1 MLGDSRKGRDLRVH
15 DLSEL
20 AAVIGCEV
28 QSAGGGASPT
38 DPAVSSTTIRAQ
50 SAREG
55 TLFVALTGARVHGAQ
70 FASEA
75 VGNGAVAIFT
85 DPEGAKL
92 VAQSVGA
99 QFPCIVHPAP
109 REVLGSL
116 SSAVYDD
123 PSHRVPTVGIT
134 GTSGKTTT
142 TYFVEAAFR
151 GAGEVAGLIGTTGS
165 RVAGEPLPSALTTP
179 EAPEFQDLLSAM
191 RERGAEAIVAE
202 VSSHALRL
210 GRVDGVHFEVG
221 AFLNLSQDHL
231 DFHPTMDDYFSAK
244 TRLLTTAVDFGSR
257 VTPGKK
263 AVVCIDDEWGRRM
276 ADIRPDALTVSATA
290 GTVADWTA
298 SWSTPTHGGGQRF
311 TAYRAGREYVVD
323 LALTGRFNVANA
335 LVALAISEQLGLDLE
350 QAAAGLA
357 SAHVP
362 GRLEP
367 VHLGQPF
374 RVLVDY
380 AHKPAAVGAVLDS
393 VRASTGGRLAVVLGA
408 GGDRDTAKRPLMG
421 AEAVG
426 KAEYVV
432 VTDDNPRSEDPAAI
446 RAAVVNGAERKLAS
460 MPAGSSVVIKEI
472 GDRAAAIRDAIDW
485 AQPGDSIVIAG
496 KGHETG
502 QEVAG
507 RVYPFDD
514 RESARE
520 SLSERSQYE
529 AWNLPETG
537 DSYQGENK

>member
-1 MLGDSRKGRDLRVH
+1 MAGNSRKGRDLRVH
-15 DLSEL
+15 DLNEL
-20 AAVIGCEV
+20 AAVIGCDV
-28 QSAGGGASPT
+28 QCAGGGEEAANPVVTS
-38 DPAVSSTTIRAQ
+38 ATIRAQ

-55 TLFVALTGARVHGAQ
+55 TLFVALAGARLHGAQ
-70 FASEA
+70 FAGEA
-75 VGNGAVAIFT
+75 AKNGAVAVFT

-92 VAQSVGA
+92 VAENVGS
-99 QFPCIVHPAP
+99 QCPCIIHPAP
-109 REVLGSL
+109 REVLGAL
-116 SSAVYDD
+116 SSAVYDN
-123 PSHRVPTVGIT
+123 PSSHVPTVGIT

-151 GAGEVAGLIGTTGS
+151 GAGKVAGLIGTTGS

-179 EAPEFQDLLSAM
+179 EAPELQDLLSAM

-210 GRVDGVHFEVG
+210 GRVDGVRFAVG

-231 DFHPTMDDYFSAK
+231 DFHPTMDDYFGAK
-244 TRLLTTAVDFGSR
+244 TRLLTTAVDYGSR
-257 VTPGKK
+257 VLPAKK

-276 ADIRPDALTVSATA
+276 ADLRPDAVTVSAIP
-290 GTVADWTA
+290 GTDADWTA
-298 SWSTPTHGGGQRF
+298 GGSTPTHGGGQRF
-311 TAYRAGREYVVD
+311 SAFREGREYVVE

-335 LVALAISEQLGLDLE
+335 LVALAISEQLGLDLD
-350 QAAAGLA
+350 AAAGGLA

-432 VTDDNPRSEDPAAI
+432 VTDDNPRTEDPTAI
-446 RAAVVNGAERKLAS
+446 RAAVVEGAERKLAS

-472 GDRAAAIRDAIDW
+472 GDRAAAIADAINW

-507 RVYPFDD
+507 KVYPFDD

-520 SLSERSQYE
+520 SLSERSQFE
-529 AWNLPETG
+529 AWQLPDNG
-537 DSYQGENK
+537 DSDQGEGK

>member
-1 MLGDSRKGRDLRVH
+1 MH

-28 QSAGGGASPT
+28 QSADGGASPT
-38 DPAVSSTTIRAQ
+38 DPSVNSATIRAQ
-50 SAREG
+50 SAQEG
-55 TLFVALTGARVHGAQ
+55 TLFVALAGARVHGAQ
-70 FASEA
+70 FAADA

-92 VAQSVGA
+92 VAQNVGTH
-99 QFPCIVHPAP
+99 FPCIVHPAP
-109 REVLGSL
+109 REVLGAL

-123 PSHRVPTVGIT
+123 PSRHVPTVGIT

-151 GAGEVAGLIGTTGS
+151 GAGKVAGLIGTTGS

-179 EAPEFQDLLSAM
+179 EAPELQDLLSAM
-191 RERGAEAIVAE
+191 RDRGAETIVAE

-210 GRVDGVHFEVG
+210 GRVDGVRFAVG

-257 VTPGKK
+257 VLPGKR
-263 AVVCIDDEWGRRM
+263 AVVCIDDEWGQRM
-276 ADIRPDALTVSATA
+276 AALRPDALTVSATA
-290 GTVADWTA
+290 GTTADWTA
-298 SWSTPTHGGGQRF
+298 GWSTPTHGGGQRF
-311 TAYRAGREYVVD
+311 TAYRGDREFVVE

-335 LVALAISEQLGLDLE
+335 LVALAICEQLGLDLDA
-350 QAAAGLA
+350 AAAGLA
-357 SAHVP
+357 SVHVP

-367 VHLGQPF
+367 VHVGQPF

-421 AEAVG
+421 AEAAS

-446 RAAVVNGAERKLAS
+446 RSAVVDGAKRQLAA

-472 GDRAAAIRDAIDW
+472 GDRAAAIKDAIGW

-496 KGHETG
+496 KGHESG

-507 RVYPFDD
+507 KVYPFDD

-520 SLSERSQYE
+520 ALSDRSSFESWQRP
-529 AWNLPETG
+529 ATG
-537 DSYQGENK
+537 DSDQGESK